1 MTLTGSISTDVNADF
16 DGMDFDGI
24 TFNIH
29 RDVFMEINRFKSGD
43 MIETAE
49 GNVGLILSEE
59 GCGKQGFVKY
69 QVMIQGGKYIYTALE
84 MYPLEKK

>member
-1 MTLTGSISTDVNADF
+1 MTITGSVDAGFHVDF
-16 DGMDFDGI
+16 EGI

-29 RDVFMEINRFKSGD
+29 RDVYMDINRFKSGD

-49 GNVGLILSEE
+49 GNIGLILSED
-59 GCGKQGFVKY
+59 GCDKQGFVRY
-69 QVMIQGGKYIYTALE
+69 QVMIDGGKYMYSALE

>member
-1 MTLTGSISTDVNADF
+1 MTPSGSVDVGF
-16 DGMDFDGI
+16 HMDFDGI

-29 RDVFMEINRFKSGD
+29 REIYMDINRYRAGD

-49 GNVGLILSEE
+49 GNVGLILSED
-59 GCGKQGFVKY
+59 GCDKQGFVRY
-69 QVMIQGGKYIYTALE
+69 HVMINGGKYIYSALE

>member
-1 MTLTGSISTDVNADF
+1 MTITGSVAAGFHVDF
-16 DGMDFDGI
+16 EGI

-29 RDVFMEINRFKSGD
+29 RDVYMDINRFKSGD

-49 GNVGLILSEE
+49 GNIGLILSED
-59 GCGKQGFVKY
+59 GCDKQGFVRY
-69 QVMIQGGKYIYTALE
+69 QVMIDGGKYMYSALE

>member
-1 MTLTGSISTDVNADF
+1 MTITGSVGAGFHVDF
-16 DGMDFDGI
+16 EGI

-29 RDVFMEINRFKSGD
+29 RDVYMDINRFKSGD

-49 GNVGLILSEE
+49 GNIGLILSED
-59 GCGKQGFVKY
+59 GCDKQGFVRY
-69 QVMIQGGKYIYTALE
+69 QVMIDGGKYMYSALE

>member
-1 MTLTGSISTDVNADF
+1 MTITGSIDAGFHVDF
-16 DGMDFDGI
+16 EGV

-29 RDVFMEINRFKSGD
+29 RDVYMDINRFKSGD

-49 GNVGLILSEE
+49 GNIGLILSED
-59 GCGKQGFVKY
+59 GCDKQGFVRY
-69 QVMIQGGKYIYTALE
+69 QVMIDGGKYMYSALE

>member
-1 MTLTGSISTDVNADF
+1 MTLSGSIDANFHV
-16 DGMDFDGI
+16 DFDGI

-29 RDVFMEINRFKSGD
+29 RDVYMDINRFKIGD

-49 GNVGLILSEE
+49 GNIGLILSED
-59 GCGKQGFVKY
+59 GCDKQGFVRY
-69 QVMIQGGKYIYTALE
+69 QVMINGGKYMYSALE

>member
-1 MTLTGSISTDVNADF
+1 MIITGSIDAGFHVDF
-16 DGMDFDGI
+16 EGI

-29 RDVFMEINRFKSGD
+29 RDVYMDINRFKSGD

-49 GNVGLILSEE
+49 GNIGLILSED
-59 GCGKQGFVKY
+59 GCDKQGFVRY
-69 QVMIQGGKYIYTALE
+69 QVMIDGGKYMYSALE

>member
-1 MTLTGSISTDVNADF
+1 MTLSGSIDADF
-16 DGMDFDGI
+16 HVDFDGI

-29 RDVFMEINRFKSGD
+29 RDVYMDINRFKIGD

-49 GNVGLILSEE
+49 GNIGLILSED
-59 GCGKQGFVKY
+59 GCDKQGFVRY
-69 QVMIQGGKYIYTALE
+69 QVMINGGKYIYSALE

>member
-1 MTLTGSISTDVNADF
+1 MTITGSIDVGFHVDF
-16 DGMDFDGI
+16 EGI

-29 RDVFMEINRFKSGD
+29 RDVYMDINRFKSGD

-49 GNVGLILSEE
+49 GNIGLILSED
-59 GCGKQGFVKY
+59 GCDKQGFVRY
-69 QVMIQGGKYIYTALE
+69 QVMIDGGKYMYSALE

>member
-1 MTLTGSISTDVNADF
+1 MTITGSVDVGFHVDF
-16 DGMDFDGI
+16 EGI

-29 RDVFMEINRFKSGD
+29 RDVYMDINRFKSGD

-49 GNVGLILSEE
+49 GNIGLILSED
-59 GCGKQGFVKY
+59 GCDKQGFVRY
-69 QVMIQGGKYIYTALE
+69 QVMIDGGKYMYSALE

>member
-1 MTLTGSISTDVNADF
+1 MTLSGSIDADF
-16 DGMDFDGI
+16 HVDFDGI

-29 RDVFMEINRFKSGD
+29 RDVYMDINRFKIGD

-49 GNVGLILSEE
+49 GNIGLILSED
-59 GCGKQGFVKY
+59 GCDKQGFVRY
-69 QVMIQGGKYIYTALE
+69 QVMINGGKYMYSALE

>member
-1 MTLTGSISTDVNADF
+1 MTTTGSIDVGFHVDF
-16 DGMDFDGI
+16 EGI

-29 RDVFMEINRFKSGD
+29 RDVYMDINRYKSGD

-49 GNVGLILSEE
+49 GNIGLVLSED
-59 GCGKQGFVKY
+59 GCDKQGFVRY
-69 QVMIQGGKYIYTALE
+69 QVMIDGGKYMYSALE

>member
-1 MTLTGSISTDVNADF
+1 MTITGSVDVGFHVDF
-16 DGMDFDGI
+16 EGV

-29 RDVFMEINRFKSGD
+29 RDVYMDINRFKTGD

-49 GNVGLILSEE
+49 GNVGLILSED
-59 GCGKQGFVKY
+59 GCDKQGFVRY
-69 QVMIQGGKYIYTALE
+69 QVMISGGKYMYSALE

>member
-1 MTLTGSISTDVNADF
+1 MTISGSIDAGFHVDF
-16 DGMDFDGI
+16 EGI

-29 RDVFMEINRFKSGD
+29 RDVYMDINRFKSGD

-49 GNVGLILSEE
+49 GNIGLILSED
-59 GCGKQGFVKY
+59 GCDKQGFVRY
-69 QVMIQGGKYIYTALE
+69 QVMIDGGKYMYSALE

>member
-1 MTLTGSISTDVNADF
+1 MTITGSIDAGFHVDF
-16 DGMDFDGI
+16 EGI

-29 RDVFMEINRFKSGD
+29 RDVYMEINRFKSGD

-49 GNVGLILSEE
+49 GNIGLILSED
-59 GCGKQGFVKY
+59 GCDKQGFVRY
-69 QVMIQGGKYIYTALE
+69 QVMIDGGKYMYSALE